1 MKGRHWDSGRAGPRR
16 RKRWPS
22 GPEWFWNVLRQDEHR
37 CAAELRVSQATVGKW
52 RSRFLESR
60 LDGLVDEARP
70 GRPRTVTDADVER
83 VVTLTLETTPKD
95 ATHWSTRSMAR
106 RSGLSHNTVSRIW
119 RAFAL
124 QPHRTETFKLSADP
138 LFHREGAGYCGALP
152 QPAGPGAGRVRGR
165 EVPDPSPGPTRPLLP
180 PASGPGRAAHP

>member
-16 RKRWPS
+16 RKRWS
-22 GPEWFWNVLRQDEHR
+22 AGPKGKTNTVVG
-37 CAAELRVSQATVGKW
+37 RVESSQATVGKW
-52 RSRFLESR
+52 RSRLESR

-119 RAFAL
+119 RAFDCNPTA
-124 QPHRTETFKLSADP
+124 PRPSSCRRTLSSSRIVI
-138 LFHREGAGYCGALP
+138 LWGSTSTR
-152 QPAGPGAGRVRGR
+152 
-165 EVPDPSPGPTRPLLP
+165 RPLVLCVAVP
-180 PASGPGRAAHP
+180 VQALDRKAAFAPASGPGRAAHP